1 LSLKLLEMDEY
12 ISADA
17 LHEGMQ
23 LEEIQ
28 NMSKLEHANH
38 LNVNPLVIRIL
49 EHDQTFDLK
58 WKRELLTAHELAKIV
73 NVEPKQATP

>member
-1 LSLKLLEMDEY
+1 MDEC

-28 NMSKLEHANH
+28 NMSKLKYAN
-38 LNVNPLVIRIL
+38 LQDVNPLVVRPL

-58 WKRELLTAHELAKIV
+58 RK
-73 NVEPKQATP
+73 